1 MSSTRFQK
9 TPAHYLQYLGLKGLC
24 IVFSLLPYRFCVWLG
39 TFVVGVSRLFLP
51 KRFKRMQ
58 YDIHRAFPEKSPQEV
73 RQIAINSWRNMGTIL
88 AEFIQLSH
96 TSRKKFK
103 EHCRVEGFEKIQA
116 AEGKTG
122 GIIHIGHFTNWEAFG
137 FAASVYGAD
146 KAVLALRADNPYI
159 DEEMNRLRNVFGG
172 RTFYSNHQ
180 DQPFFACMRWL
191 KKKKLIGIL
200 IDQNASSS
208 QVWIPFMG
216 RIAAFSP
223 ISALLAIKMQ
233 VPVFPV
239 QVHREADGMLVCH
252 IKDPLI
258 PPTEYNPQ
266 NVRLFT
272 RQLIEFY
279 ETCLKEDPASWLWA
293 HNLWKRDKEG
303 EQYLAQH
310 PEEKV

>member
-1 MSSTRFQK
+1 MSDTRFQK
-9 TPAHYLQYLGLKGLC
+9 TPLHYLQYLALKGFCWL
-24 IVFSLLPYRFCVWLG
+24 FTLLPYRFSICLTRTLLG
-39 TFVVGVSRLFLP
+39 WARIFFP
-51 KRFKRMQ
+51 NRFKRMQ
-58 YDIHRAFPEKSPQEV
+58 YDISRAFPDKSAQEV
-73 RQIAINSWRNMGTIL
+73 HQIAVDSWRNMGTIV
-88 AEFIQLSH
+88 AEFLQFSH
-96 TSRKKFK
+96 MTPEQFKK
-103 EHCRVEGFEKIQA
+103 HVHVEGFEKIQA

-146 KAVLALRADNPYI
+146 KSVLALRADNPYI
-159 DEEMNRLRNVFGG
+159 DEEMNRLRNIFGG

-191 KKKKLIGIL
+191 KKKKFIGIL

-223 ISALLAIKMQ
+223 ITALLAIKMQ

-239 QVHREADGMLVCH
+239 RVRREANGTLICEV
-252 IKDPLI
+252 KDALI
-258 PPTEYNPQ
+258 PPVEYNPQ
-266 NVRLFT
+266 NT
-272 RQLIEFY
+272 RQFTHRLIEFY

-293 HNLWKRDKEG
+293 HNLWKREAEG
-303 EQYLAQH
+303 ERYLAQH
-310 PEEKV
+310 PEDRV

>member
-39 TFVVGVSRLFLP
+39 TFLVGVSRVFLP

-58 YDIHRAFPEKSPQEV
+58 YDIHRAFPGKSPQEV

-159 DEEMNRLRNVFGG
+159 DEEMNRLRNIFGG
-172 RTFYSNHQ
+172 KTFYSNHGE
-180 DQPFFACMRWL
+180 QPFFAAMRWIKRKCL
-191 KKKKLIGIL
+191 LGIL
-200 IDQNASSS
+200 IDQNAGSSE
-208 QVWIPFMG
+208 VWIPFMG
-216 RIAAFSP
+216 RTAAFSP
-223 ISALLAIKMQ
+223 ITALLAIKMQ

-239 QVHREADGMLVCH
+239 QVERKKDGLLVCH
-252 IKDPLI
+252 ILDPLI
-258 PPTEYNPQ
+258 PPTEYTMTT
-266 NVRLFT
+266 T
-272 RQLIEFY
+272 RQFTKQLAAFY
-279 ETCLKEDPASWLWA
+279 EKCLRDDPASWLWA
-293 HNLWKRDKEG
+293 HNRWKREAEG
-303 EQYLAQH
+303 NAYLQAH
-310 PEEKV
+310 PEERV